1 MKRTTGI
8 KRFLLAGG
16 IALAVAAGIGPS
28 LAWDSFS
35 TRWWIDPDVIERVG
49 LTELQI
55 DQIDRIAF
63 DWKEQKIDL
72 KADVERAELDVWRL
86 LDRDVIDEAA
96 AEKAVEEMVE
106 ARCALERGEQ
116 EHRLEVAKVLTR
128 EQRQEL
134 MRMKEEFKLKMMKKW
149 KRSSE
154 RSKKESGPTGKDPS
168 SP

>member
-8 KRFLLAGG
+8 RRFL
-16 IALAVAAGIGPS
+16 VAAGLAAALAAGIAPS
-28 LAWDSFS
+28 IAWDSFS

-55 DQIDRIAF
+55 DQIDQIAF

-72 KADVERAELDVWRL
+72 KAEVERAELEVWRL
-86 LDRDVIDEAA
+86 LDRDVIDEEA
-96 AEKAVEEMVE
+96 AEEAVDEMVD

-116 EHRLEVAKVLTR
+116 EHRLEVAKVLNR

-134 MRMKEEFKLKMMKKW
+134 MRMKEEFKLKMMKRW

-154 RSKKESGPTGKDPS
+154 RSEKESGPTGKDPS